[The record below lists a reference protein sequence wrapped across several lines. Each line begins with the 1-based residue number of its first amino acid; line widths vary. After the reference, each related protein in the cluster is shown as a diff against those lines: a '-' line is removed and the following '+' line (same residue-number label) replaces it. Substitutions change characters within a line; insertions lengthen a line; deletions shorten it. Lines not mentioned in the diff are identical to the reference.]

1 MNNKDKTYFRK
12 IILEKRDALLEEL
25 GLLKETAVEES
36 SRESSGNPSN
46 YSYHMADLG
55 TDSQEREK
63 AYLFLTRENKYLGYL
78 NEALERLER
87 GEYGVCNMC
96 GEPIPKKRL
105 EAVPHASMCVPCKTD
120 VKENGSK

>member
-1 MNNKDKTYFRK
+1 MNKKDKTYFRK
-12 IILEKRDALLEEL
+12 IIVEKRDALLEEL

-36 SRESSGNPSN
+36 SRESSGKPSN

-87 GEYGVCNMC
+87 GEYGVCNVC
-96 GEPIPKKRL
+96 GKPIPKKRL